1 MDSERSENNSQQ
13 EGVKELMNTPLFQ
26 EVRDF
31 FEELKG
37 MLQGNSHEYQRFKQL
52 CVLNSESENY
62 EESLTGI
69 FRLLNHHKAF
79 QTKFVDFLPQE
90 FKDRVIT
97 EFDSKKMMD

>member
-52 CVLNSESENY
+52 CVLNS
-62 EESLTGI
+62 
-69 FRLLNHHKAF
+69 
-79 QTKFVDFLPQE
+79 
-90 FKDRVIT
+90 
-97 EFDSKKMMD
+97 